1 MSRCDRFPFK
11 YLIIFMAIWPLRSVS
26 LLLKQPVP
34 GTGYSAIL
42 SNGPATVSWTEEPGD
57 PKSITFEIQNNLT
70 LDSWEFARNVDVAL
84 GTITRVL
91 DDVSGKSVCFLRTF
105 PGSGVELFAVNS
117 ISCRPLTLRENITH
131 VYAESPLFTVAGVAV
146 TTTYDLPSES
156 HPDKAFDVPSRNPIP
171 SSPPVTTTPQTQPL
185 VAITS
190 PLTSPT
196 SSRTQI
202 PPVTLSPKKTP
213 VGAIVGSTIGGLTF
227 LLLICALCFVL
238 RRRNRPPKEALVV
251 PLVHDQGYAQPLD
264 KRGQLQQVLS
274 EKAEAQR
281 ARERLQTDLERNRLE
296 DRPPLASEGET
307 ETHLRRQMELMSHR
321 ILELEAQQRELEIY
335 SANDQPPPNYSAT
348 APSV

>member
-91 DDVSGKSVCFLRTF
+91 DDVSGNEFYF
-105 PGSGVELFAVNS
+105 MQAVDVA
-117 ISCRPLTLRENITH
+117 NITH